1 MSVQSAEC
9 RFCGQMIQ
17 IEAEDGLT
25 AQQAQEEAVMLCQ
38 CLEAREYQREK
49 NRRERALENVRILF
63 GEGALP
69 EKRASEGV
77 VNILLAAVN
86 EIHNG
91 GIAKISIQTHDGVR
105 ASVSQNGSGE
115 ISVERTETKKR
126 KLTG

>member
-1 MSVQSAEC
+1 MGVQSAEC

-17 IEAEDGLT
+17 IETEDELT
-25 AQQAQEEAVMLCQ
+25 AQQAQEEATMLCQ
-38 CLEAREYQREK
+38 CLEAVGYQK
-49 NRRERALENVRILF
+49 KKYRRERALENVRILF

-77 VNILLAAVN
+77 VEILLSAVD

-91 GIAKISIQTHDGVR
+91 EIAKISIQTHDGVR
-105 ASVSQNGSGE
+105 ASISQNSSGE

>member
-17 IEAEDGLT
+17 IETKDELT

-77 VNILLAAVN
+77 VNILLAAVD
-86 EIHNG
+86 EIYSG
-91 GIAKISIQTHDGVR
+91 EIAKITIQTHEGVK
-105 ASVSQNGSGE
+105 ASISQSSNGG
-115 ISVERTETKKR
+115 ISVERTETKKH